1 MKNFRAGVLA
11 ARRFVN
17 TGPTFTQWKSNT
29 AAYSTASFLQGLK
42 RPSAKDHLSALT
54 DEGPASLERLS
65 EPGTGAGSTAR
76 YGSLAV
82 VATGTSTRPP
92 RPRRASTTCISTLW
106 WPGSESA
113 AKTPVVERHMEQ
125 VRGRQGEVLVRR

>member
-65 EPGTGAGSTAR
+65 EPGTGGRQDLKVWQPGGGRDRNIHSAAATKKSID
-76 YGSLAV
+76 YMHFNPV
-82 VATGTSTRPP
+82 VAG
-92 RPRRASTTCISTLW
+92 L
-106 WPGSESA
+106 
-113 AKTPVVERHMEQ
+113 
-125 VRGRQGEVLVRR
+125 